1 MDESVPS
8 AVNLFNFLQFKQ
20 LSLPQLLKKTAF
32 LVAVV
37 YYKRPADLY
46 NMQIVQDYWVTMCR
60 GLQIAILRRRIPW
73 RFSV

>member
-46 NMQIVQDYWVTMCR
+46 NMQIVQDY
-60 GLQIAILRRRIPW
+60 
-73 RFSV
+73 